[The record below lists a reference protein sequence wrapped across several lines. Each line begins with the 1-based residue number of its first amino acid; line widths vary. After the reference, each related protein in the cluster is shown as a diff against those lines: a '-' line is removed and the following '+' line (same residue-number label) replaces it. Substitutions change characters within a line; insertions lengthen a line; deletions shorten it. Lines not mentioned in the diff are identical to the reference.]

1 MVEKMEL
8 LHITGPREDI
18 DRVMDVYLSN
28 YDIHFENAMT
38 SLGSLSNVRPFAE
51 TNVYRDVCRKA
62 EELWPYIR
70 EGAPVSYPVMKPVE
84 AEEIVE
90 AACKMVEESQKRQ
103 EELRAECGALEELMR
118 QIEPFRELDYEFR
131 GILKFRFIAFRFG
144 RISRDY
150 YQRLERY
157 IHETD
162 HVLFYECHS
171 DEEYVWGAYFVPAV
185 YKSEVDA
192 VCMSFHFE
200 RIYLPDSFEG
210 TPDSA
215 YQEASQA
222 LLQKTGECERLRQQM
237 YEMLGRDCERLT
249 GAYYSL
255 RSYCENFD
263 IRKYAVCTRT
273 MGNAAATG
281 KARTNTEYYI
291 LYGWMSEEDA
301 KRFLREVEG
310 DGDVNVIREKAGENL
325 RATPPTKLKNPKL
338 FRPFE
343 MFVEMYGLPA
353 YNEMD
358 PTVFIAL
365 TYTFMFG
372 VMFGDVGQG
381 ICLAAGGFLLY
392 RFKKMNLA
400 AIVALAGVWST
411 FFGFMYGSV
420 FGFEEMLAPVW
431 MRPMDNIMTTLMLA
445 IGFGMVLILVAMV
458 INIINAI
465 RAKEPGRMIFS
476 QSGIAGIVC
485 YGCVVLCIVLY
496 ATGHP
501 IPATG
506 VIGAAVGIPL
516 IAILLKEPLSNLL
529 ERQRKIF
536 PEGSRV
542 MFFVEALVELFDVVL
557 SYATNSISF
566 VRVGA
571 FALSHAG
578 MMSVVFTL
586 AGYESGS
593 PNMLVVVL
601 GNILVAGL
609 EGLVVGI
616 QVLRLEYYE
625 MFSRFYK
632 GTGKPFV
639 ASFRKRELGGE

>member
-8 LHITGPREDI
+8 LHITGPRDDI
-18 DRVMDVYLSN
+18 DRVMETYLSK

-38 SLGSLSNVRPFAE
+38 SLSSLANVRPFAE
-51 TNVYRDVCRKA
+51 TNVYKETYARAKDLWEYLK
-62 EELWPYIR
+62 EEPLK
-70 EGAPVSYPVMKPVE
+70 EVSRMKPKEAEQIVE
-84 AEEIVE
+84 TTCALAEEIL
-90 AACKMVEESQKRQ
+90 KRQ
-103 EELRAECGALEELMR
+103 EELKEERLQIQKLMQ

-131 GILKFRFIAFRFG
+131 RILKFRFIAFRFG
-144 RISRDY
+144 RISRDD
-150 YQRLERY
+150 YQKLERY

-171 DEEYVWGAYFVPAV
+171 DEDYVWGAYFVPEM

-210 TPDSA
+210 TPDAA
-215 YQEASQA
+215 YQEAKQQLHQNEKEHRA
-222 LLQKTGECERLRQQM
+222 LEQQLH
-237 YEMLGRDCERLT
+237 EMLARHKRKLA
-249 GAYYSL
+249 GAYLSL
-255 RSYCENFD
+255 ESYCENFD
-263 IRKYAVCTRT
+263 IRKLAVCTRT
-273 MGNAAATG
+273 
-281 KARTNTEYYI
+281 RTQDGIADQEYYI
-291 LYGWMSEEDA
+291 LYGWMSEKDA
-301 KRFLREVEG
+301 KRFLREIER
-310 DGDVNVIREKAGENL
+310 DDRIHVILEEPEENL
-325 RATPPTKLKNPKL
+325 NATPPTRLKNPKL

-358 PTVFIAL
+358 PTIFIAL

-381 ICLAAGGFLLY
+381 LCLVVGGFLLY

-400 AIVALAGVWST
+400 AIVSLAGIWST
-411 FFGFMYGSV
+411 FFGFMYGSI
-420 FGFEEMLAPVW
+420 FGFEELLEPVW

-445 IGFGMVLILVAMV
+445 IGFGMGLILIAMV

-465 RAKEPGRMIFS
+465 RAKELGRVLFS
-476 QSGIAGIVC
+476 QSGLAGILC
-485 YGCVVLCIVLY
+485 YGCVVLCILLY

-506 VIGAAVGIPL
+506 ILGAAVGVPL
-516 IAILLKEPLSNLL
+516 IAILLKEPLSNLV
-529 ERQRKIF
+529 EKKRHIF
-536 PEGSRV
+536 PEGSKV

-578 MMSVVFTL
+578 MMGVVLTL

-593 PNMLVVVL
+593 PNMLVIVL
-601 GNILVAGL
+601 GNILVTGL

-639 ASFRKRELGGE
+639 AFFKKKELGGK